1 MVAPIEPFRRRLS
14 VEDGK
19 PLECREQSMAAS
31 EDHFKLL
38 VSLIRDV
45 KPSLGSTPIKLED
58 SLVENLGLDSL
69 DIMQLARKI
78 RRNVGPTFDPQVWA
92 ANHLIHKYAIKSLVD
107 AMGGA
112 VADSGPNVTE
122 REVQRDVAV

>member
-1 MVAPIEPFRRRLS
+1 VT
-14 VEDGK
+14 
-19 PLECREQSMAAS
+19 AS

-45 KPSLGSTPIKLED
+45 KPSLGSIPIKLED

-78 RRNVGPTFDPQVWA
+78 RRVCPTFDPLAWIEYHQ
-92 ANHLIHKYAIKSLVD
+92 IHKYAIKSLVD
-107 AMGGA
+107 AMGGTA
-112 VADSGPNVTE
+112 VMDSPPNVAG
-122 REVQRDVAV
+122 REAQQEIAH